1 MRSGTWCLTSGSTS
15 WIKQGT
21 RTVKDR
27 IKTETFGCRDLFL
40 WLWIDPDPGTMPNSR
55 GKKPL
60 HSSCINSCV
69 MSEGYR
75 HGEFVWCGWKLTLC
89 DWMSSRLSV
98 CCLSLTVCFMW
109 VLGDVKGIQV
119 CSWMDYWTGLLG
131 TGPGAPWYL
140 GPLFEVTVHFSLQ
153 KSITRNYHKETEQL
167 QIEWKQLQWGKK
179 QSKSDKMTTKRQ
191 KHYTKRHASNT
202 RRQKTK
208 TRRYKITTK
217 GCKCPAKKH

>member
-27 IKTETFGCRDLFL
+27 IKTETFGCKDLFL

-89 DWMSSRLSV
+89 DWIPHCVFHVSV
-98 CCLSLTVCFMW
+98 RRREGHTSLFM
-109 VLGDVKGIQV
+109 D
-119 CSWMDYWTGLLG
+119 GLMNRP
-131 TGPGAPWYL
+131 PGHRPR
-140 GPLFEVTVHFSLQ
+140 GPLIPRAPIWSDGSLF
-153 KSITRNYHKETEQL
+153 I
-167 QIEWKQLQWGKK
+167 
-179 QSKSDKMTTKRQ
+179 
-191 KHYTKRHASNT
+191 A
-202 RRQKTK
+202 
-208 TRRYKITTK
+208 KIN
-217 GCKCPAKKH
+217 H